1 MIAKHHL
8 GMRRKLM
15 DNYGTILLVEDD
27 ISLAQWVTEYLTEQ
41 SYVVHVCHRGDEVI
55 SQVKRLNPQ
64 LILLDI
70 MLPGLD
76 GISVCRELR
85 SFYHAPIIMLTARDE
100 EMDEVIGL
108 EVGATDYIIK
118 PVRPRALLA
127 RIKSA
132 LRYSSDTPKTDD
144 QANMINIGQLSINTE
159 SRNVSL
165 NQQDVNISSAEYLLL
180 HYLASNAGQVV
191 SRDAVFK
198 ATKGREYDGLDR
210 SVDVLISALRKKFHD
225 DPQKPEKIKTI
236 WGRGY
241 LFVTTAW

>member
-1 MIAKHHL
+1 
-8 GMRRKLM
+8 M

-27 ISLAQWVTEYLTEQ
+27 TSLAQWVAEYLTEQ
-41 SYVVHVCHRGDEVI
+41 GYTTHVCHRGDEVV
-55 SQVKRLNPQ
+55 SKVKTLNPN
-64 LILLDI
+64 IVLLDI
-70 MLPGLD
+70 MLPGQD

-85 SFYHAPIIMLTARDE
+85 SFYNAPIIMLTARNE

-108 EVGATDYIIK
+108 EVGASDYIMK

-127 RIKSA
+127 RIKAA
-132 LRYSSDTPKTDD
+132 LRQSNEPNKSAIVESTISVGSL
-144 QANMINIGQLSINTE
+144 NINTE
-159 SRNVSL
+159 SRNVKF
-165 NQQDVNISSAEYLLL
+165 NDQDVNISSAEYLLL

-210 SVDVLISALRKKFHD
+210 SVDVLISALRKKFND
-225 DPQKPEKIKTI
+225 DPQNPEKIKTI

-241 LFVTTAW
+241 LLVSTAW

>member
-1 MIAKHHL
+1 
-8 GMRRKLM
+8 M

-27 ISLAQWVTEYLTEQ
+27 ASLAQWVAEYLTEQ
-41 SYVVHVCHRGDEVI
+41 GYTTHVCHRGDEVV
-55 SQVKRLNPQ
+55 SQVKTLNPN
-64 LILLDI
+64 IVLLDI
-70 MLPGLD
+70 MLPGQD

-85 SFYHAPIIMLTARDE
+85 SFYNSPIIMLTARDE

-108 EVGATDYIIK
+108 EVGASDYIMK

-127 RIKSA
+127 RIKAA
-132 LRYSSDTPKTDD
+132 LRQKNEPNTPHV
-144 QANMINIGQLSINTE
+144 NESVINVGALSIDTE
-159 SRNVSL
+159 SRNVKL
-165 NQQDVNISSAEYLLL
+165 NEQDVNISSAEYLLL

-210 SVDVLISALRKKFHD
+210 SVDVLISALRKKFND
-225 DPQKPEKIKTI
+225 DPQNPEKIKTI

-241 LFVTTAW
+241 LLVSTAW

>member
-1 MIAKHHL
+1 
-8 GMRRKLM
+8 M

-27 ISLAQWVTEYLTEQ
+27 VSLAQWVAEYLTEQ
-41 SYVVHVCHRGDEVI
+41 GYTTHVCHRGDEVV
-55 SQVKRLNPQ
+55 SQVKTLNPN
-64 LILLDI
+64 IVLLDI
-70 MLPGLD
+70 MLPGQD

-85 SFYHAPIIMLTARDE
+85 SFYSAPIIMLTARDE

-108 EVGATDYIIK
+108 EVGASDYIMK

-127 RIKSA
+127 RIKAA
-132 LRYSSDTPKTDD
+132 LRQNNEPNTP
-144 QANMINIGQLSINTE
+144 QVNESRIQVGALSINTE
-159 SRNVSL
+159 SRNVTL
-165 NQQDVNISSAEYLLL
+165 NEQDINISSAEYLLL

-210 SVDVLISALRKKFHD
+210 SVDVLISALRKKFND
-225 DPQKPEKIKTI
+225 DSQNPEKIKTI

-241 LFVTTAW
+241 LLVSTAW

>member
-1 MIAKHHL
+1 
-8 GMRRKLM
+8 M

-27 ISLAQWVTEYLTEQ
+27 ASLAQWVAEYLTEQ
-41 SYVVHVCHRGDEVI
+41 GYTTYVCHRGDEVV
-55 SQVKRLNPQ
+55 SQVKTLNPN
-64 LILLDI
+64 IVLLDI
-70 MLPGLD
+70 MLPGQD

-85 SFYHAPIIMLTARDE
+85 SFYNAPIIMLTARDE

-108 EVGATDYIIK
+108 EVGASDYIMK

-127 RIKSA
+127 RIKAA
-132 LRYSSDTPKTDD
+132 LRQSSEPNKLEKVESTISVGSL
-144 QANMINIGQLSINTE
+144 NINTE
-159 SRNVSL
+159 SRNVKF
-165 NQQDVNISSAEYLLL
+165 NGQDVNISSAEYLLL

-210 SVDVLISALRKKFHD
+210 SVDVLISALRKKFSD
-225 DPQKPEKIKTI
+225 DPQNPEKIKTI

-241 LFVTTAW
+241 LLVSTAW

>member
-1 MIAKHHL
+1 
-8 GMRRKLM
+8 M

-27 ISLAQWVTEYLTEQ
+27 ASLAQWVAEYLTEQ
-41 SYVVHVCHRGDEVI
+41 GYTTHVCHRGDEVV
-55 SQVKRLNPQ
+55 SQVRTLNPN
-64 LILLDI
+64 IVLLDI
-70 MLPGLD
+70 MLPGQD

-85 SFYHAPIIMLTARDE
+85 SFYNAPIIMLTARDE

-108 EVGATDYIIK
+108 EVGASDYIMK

-127 RIKSA
+127 RIKAA
-132 LRYSSDTPKTDD
+132 LRQSSEPNKLEKVESTISVGSL
-144 QANMINIGQLSINTE
+144 NINTE
-159 SRNVSL
+159 SRNVKF
-165 NQQDVNISSAEYLLL
+165 NGQDVNISSAEYLLL

-210 SVDVLISALRKKFHD
+210 SVDVLISALRKKFSD
-225 DPQKPEKIKTI
+225 DPQNPEKIKTI

-241 LFVTTAW
+241 LLVSTAW

>member
-1 MIAKHHL
+1 
-8 GMRRKLM
+8 M

-27 ISLAQWVTEYLTEQ
+27 VSLAQWVAEYLTEQ
-41 SYVVHVCHRGDEVI
+41 GYTTHVCHRGDEVI
-55 SQVKRLNPQ
+55 SQVKTLNPN
-64 LILLDI
+64 IVLLDI
-70 MLPGLD
+70 MLPGQD

-85 SFYHAPIIMLTARDE
+85 SFYNSPIIMLTARDE

-108 EVGATDYIIK
+108 EVGASDYIMK

-127 RIKSA
+127 RIKAA
-132 LRYSSDTPKTDD
+132 LRQKNEPNTPHV
-144 QANMINIGQLSINTE
+144 NESVINVGALSIDTE
-159 SRNVSL
+159 SRNVKL
-165 NQQDVNISSAEYLLL
+165 NEQVVNISSAEYLLL

-210 SVDVLISALRKKFHD
+210 SVDVLISALRKKFND
-225 DPQKPEKIKTI
+225 DPQNPEKIKTI

-241 LFVTTAW
+241 LLVSTAW

>member
-1 MIAKHHL
+1 
-8 GMRRKLM
+8 M

-27 ISLAQWVTEYLTEQ
+27 SSLAQWVAEYLVEQ
-41 SYVVHVCHRGDEVI
+41 GYTTQICTRGDQVI
-55 SQVKRLNPQ
+55 EQVKKLNPD

-70 MLPGLD
+70 MLPGQD

-85 SFYHAPIIMLTARDE
+85 QFYQRPIIMLTARND

-108 EVGATDYIIK
+108 EVGASDYIMK

-127 RIKSA
+127 RIKAA
-132 LRYSSDTPKTDD
+132 LRLSSDSTDSKQD
-144 QANMINIGQLSINTE
+144 ETIITVGALKIDTQA
-159 SRNVSL
+159 RNVFI
-165 NQQDVNISSAEYLLL
+165 NDIEQPISSAEYLLL
-180 HYLASNAGQVV
+180 QYLASNAGQVV

-225 DPQKPEKIKTI
+225 DPQHPEKIKTI

-241 LFVTTAW
+241 LLVAGAW

>member
-1 MIAKHHL
+1 
-8 GMRRKLM
+8 M

-27 ISLAQWVTEYLTEQ
+27 ISLAQWVAEYLTEQ
-41 SYVVHVCHRGDEVI
+41 GYCVHVCHRGDEVVG
-55 SQVKRLNPQ
+55 QVKTLKPQ

-85 SFYHAPIIMLTARDE
+85 SFYQAPIIMLTARDD

-108 EVGATDYIIK
+108 EVGASDYIMK

-132 LRYSSDTPKTDD
+132 LRLTIQSSQSHK
-144 QANMINIGQLSINTE
+144 QHSIINVGALSINSE
-159 SRNVSL
+159 SRSVKL
-165 NQQDVNISSAEYLLL
+165 NDIDINISSAEYLLL

-210 SVDVLISALRKKFHD
+210 SVDVLISALRKKFND
-225 DPQKPEKIKTI
+225 DPQNPEKIKTI

-241 LFVTTAW
+241 LLVATAW

>member
-1 MIAKHHL
+1 
-8 GMRRKLM
+8 M

-27 ISLAQWVTEYLTEQ
+27 QSLAQWVAEYLTEQ
-41 SYVVHVCHRGDEVI
+41 GYTTQICVRGD
-55 SQVKRLNPQ
+55 QVVSHVKELKPD

-70 MLPGLD
+70 MLPGQD

-85 SFYHAPIIMLTARDE
+85 QFYQSPIIMLTARDD

-108 EVGATDYIIK
+108 EVGASDYIMK

-127 RIKSA
+127 RIKAA
-132 LRYSSDTPKTDD
+132 LRLSNDNSENKVDDSIIQVGLLKIDT
-144 QANMINIGQLSINTE
+144 Q
-159 SRNVSL
+159 SRNVFVD
-165 NQQDVNISSAEYLLL
+165 NVEHPISSAEYLLL
-180 HYLASNAGQVV
+180 QYLASNAGQVV

-210 SVDVLISALRKKFHD
+210 SVDVLISALRKKFND
-225 DPQKPEKIKTI
+225 DPQHPEKIKTI

-241 LFVTTAW
+241 LLVASAW

>member
-1 MIAKHHL
+1 
-8 GMRRKLM
+8 M

-27 ISLAQWVTEYLTEQ
+27 ASLAQWVAEYLTEQ
-41 SYVVHVCHRGDEVI
+41 GYTTHVCHRGDEVV
-55 SQVKRLNPQ
+55 SQVKTLNPN
-64 LILLDI
+64 IVLLDI
-70 MLPGLD
+70 MLPGQD

-85 SFYHAPIIMLTARDE
+85 SFYNAPIIMLTARDE

-108 EVGATDYIIK
+108 EVGASDYIMK

-127 RIKSA
+127 RIKAA
-132 LRYSSDTPKTDD
+132 LRQSSEPNKLEKVESTISVGSL
-144 QANMINIGQLSINTE
+144 NINTE
-159 SRNVSL
+159 SRNVKF
-165 NQQDVNISSAEYLLL
+165 NGQDVNISSAEYLLL

-210 SVDVLISALRKKFHD
+210 SVDVLISALRKKFSD
-225 DPQKPEKIKTI
+225 DPQNPEKIKTI

-241 LFVTTAW
+241 LLVSTAW

>member
-1 MIAKHHL
+1 
-8 GMRRKLM
+8 M

-27 ISLAQWVTEYLTEQ
+27 ASLAQWVAEYLTEQ
-41 SYVVHVCHRGDEVI
+41 GYTTHVCHRGDEVV
-55 SQVKRLNPQ
+55 SQVKTLNPN
-64 LILLDI
+64 IVLLDI
-70 MLPGLD
+70 MLPGQD

-85 SFYHAPIIMLTARDE
+85 SFYNAPIIMLTARDE

-108 EVGATDYIIK
+108 EVGASDYIMK

-127 RIKSA
+127 RIKAA
-132 LRYSSDTPKTDD
+132 LRQSNEPNKLEKIESTISVGSL
-144 QANMINIGQLSINTE
+144 NINTE
-159 SRNVSL
+159 SRNVKF
-165 NQQDVNISSAEYLLL
+165 NGQDINISSAEYLLL

-210 SVDVLISALRKKFHD
+210 SVDVLISALRKKFSD
-225 DPQKPEKIKTI
+225 DPQNPEKIKTI

-241 LFVTTAW
+241 LLVSTAW

>member
-1 MIAKHHL
+1 
-8 GMRRKLM
+8 M

-27 ISLAQWVTEYLTEQ
+27 VSLAQWVAEYLTEQ
-41 SYVVHVCHRGDEVI
+41 GYTTHVCHRGDEVI
-55 SQVKRLNPQ
+55 SQVKTLNPN
-64 LILLDI
+64 IVLLDI
-70 MLPGLD
+70 MLPGQD

-85 SFYHAPIIMLTARDE
+85 SFYNSPIIMLTARDE

-108 EVGATDYIIK
+108 EVGASDYIMK

-127 RIKSA
+127 RIKAA
-132 LRYSSDTPKTDD
+132 LRQKNEPNTPHV
-144 QANMINIGQLSINTE
+144 NESVINVGALSIDTE
-159 SRNVSL
+159 SRNVKL
-165 NQQDVNISSAEYLLL
+165 NEQDVNISSAEYLLL

-210 SVDVLISALRKKFHD
+210 SVDVLISALRKKFND
-225 DPQKPEKIKTI
+225 EPQNPEKIKTI

-241 LFVTTAW
+241 LLVSTAW

>member
-1 MIAKHHL
+1 
-8 GMRRKLM
+8 M

-27 ISLAQWVTEYLTEQ
+27 ASLAQWVAEYLTEQ
-41 SYVVHVCHRGDEVI
+41 GYTTHVCHRGDEVV
-55 SQVKRLNPQ
+55 SQVKTLNPN
-64 LILLDI
+64 IVLLDI
-70 MLPGLD
+70 MLPGQD

-85 SFYHAPIIMLTARDE
+85 SFYNAPIIMLTARDE

-108 EVGATDYIIK
+108 EVGASDYIMK

-127 RIKSA
+127 RIKAA
-132 LRYSSDTPKTDD
+132 LRQSSEPNKLEKVESTISVGSL
-144 QANMINIGQLSINTE
+144 NINTE
-159 SRNVSL
+159 SRNVKF
-165 NQQDVNISSAEYLLL
+165 NGQDVNISSAEYLLL

-210 SVDVLISALRKKFHD
+210 SVDVLISALRKKFSD
-225 DPQKPEKIKTI
+225 DPQNPKKIKTI

-241 LFVTTAW
+241 LLVSTAW

>member
-15 DNYGTILLVEDD
+15 DNYCTILLVEDD
-27 ISLAQWVTEYLTEQ
+27 ISL
-41 SYVVHVCHRGDEVI
+41 
-55 SQVKRLNPQ
+55 
-64 LILLDI
+64 
-70 MLPGLD
+70 
-76 GISVCRELR
+76 SVCRDLR

-210 SVDVLISALRKKFHD
+210 SVDVLISALRKKFND

>member
-1 MIAKHHL
+1 
-8 GMRRKLM
+8 M

-27 ISLAQWVTEYLTEQ
+27 VSLAQWVAEYLTNQ
-41 SYVVHVCHRGDEVI
+41 GYVVHVCHRGDEVI
-55 SQVKRLNPQ
+55 THVKQ
-64 LILLDI
+64 LSPHIILLDV

-85 SFYHAPIIMLTARDE
+85 QFFIAPIIILTARDE

-132 LRYSSDTPKTDD
+132 LRHAAEQNT
-144 QANMINIGQLSINTE
+144 ANQKQNEINVGALSINTE
-159 SRNVSL
+159 SRTVRL
-165 NQQDVNISSAEYLLL
+165 NQDNVIISSAEYLLL
-180 HYLASNAGQVV
+180 HYLASNAGQIV

-210 SVDVLISALRKKFHD
+210 SVDVLISALRRKFND
-225 DPQKPEKIKTI
+225 DPQQPEKIKTI
-236 WGRGY
+236 WGKGY
-241 LFVTTAW
+241 LFVATAW

>member
-1 MIAKHHL
+1 
-8 GMRRKLM
+8 M

-27 ISLAQWVTEYLTEQ
+27 ASLAQWVAEYLTEQ
-41 SYVVHVCHRGDEVI
+41 GYTTHVCHRGDEVV
-55 SQVKRLNPQ
+55 SQVKTLNPN
-64 LILLDI
+64 IVLLDI
-70 MLPGLD
+70 MLPGQD

-85 SFYHAPIIMLTARDE
+85 SFYNSPIIMLTARDE

-108 EVGATDYIIK
+108 EVGASDYIMK

-127 RIKSA
+127 RIKAA
-132 LRYSSDTPKTDD
+132 LRQNNEPNKPQVSQSVI
-144 QANMINIGQLSINTE
+144 QVGALSINTE
-159 SRNVSL
+159 SRNVTL
-165 NQQDVNISSAEYLLL
+165 NEQDINISSAEYLLL

-210 SVDVLISALRKKFHD
+210 SVDVLISALRKKFND
-225 DPQKPEKIKTI
+225 DPQNPEKIKTT

-241 LFVTTAW
+241 LLVSTAW

>member
-1 MIAKHHL
+1 
-8 GMRRKLM
+8 M

-27 ISLAQWVTEYLTEQ
+27 ASLAQWVAEYLTEQ
-41 SYVVHVCHRGDEVI
+41 GYTTHVCHRGDEVV
-55 SQVKRLNPQ
+55 SQVKTLNPN
-64 LILLDI
+64 IVLLDI
-70 MLPGLD
+70 MLPGQD

-85 SFYHAPIIMLTARDE
+85 SFYNSPIIMLTARDE

-108 EVGATDYIIK
+108 EVGASDYIMK

-127 RIKSA
+127 RIKAA
-132 LRYSSDTPKTDD
+132 LRQNNEPNKPQVSQSVI
-144 QANMINIGQLSINTE
+144 QVGALSINTE
-159 SRNVSL
+159 SRNVTL
-165 NQQDVNISSAEYLLL
+165 NEQDISISSAEYLLL

-210 SVDVLISALRKKFHD
+210 SVDVLISALRKKFND
-225 DPQKPEKIKTI
+225 DPQNPEKIKTI

-241 LFVTTAW
+241 LLVSTAW

>member
-1 MIAKHHL
+1 
-8 GMRRKLM
+8 M

-27 ISLAQWVTEYLTEQ
+27 VSLAQWVAEYLTEQ
-41 SYVVHVCHRGDEVI
+41 GYTTHVCHRGDEVV
-55 SQVKRLNPQ
+55 SQVKTLNPN
-64 LILLDI
+64 IVLLDI
-70 MLPGLD
+70 MLPGQD

-85 SFYHAPIIMLTARDE
+85 SFYNSPIIMLTARDE

-108 EVGATDYIIK
+108 EVGASDYIMK

-127 RIKSA
+127 RIKAA
-132 LRYSSDTPKTDD
+132 LRQNNESNTPHVNESVIQVGT
-144 QANMINIGQLSINTE
+144 LSIDTE
-159 SRNVSL
+159 SRNVKL
-165 NQQDVNISSAEYLLL
+165 NEQDINISSAEYLLL

-210 SVDVLISALRKKFHD
+210 SVDVLISALRKKFND
-225 DPQKPEKIKTI
+225 DPQNPEKIKTI

-241 LFVTTAW
+241 LLVSTAW